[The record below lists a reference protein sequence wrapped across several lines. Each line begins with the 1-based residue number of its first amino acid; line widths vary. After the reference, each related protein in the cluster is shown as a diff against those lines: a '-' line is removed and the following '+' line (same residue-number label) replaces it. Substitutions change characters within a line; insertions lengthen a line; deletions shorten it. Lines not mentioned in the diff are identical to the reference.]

1 MADLTPAQK
10 IVAAFNDRHELCGPF
25 DDDWVEQCLA
35 AAFRAAA
42 DQVVPEEVTWQSPRE
57 ELRHWPSRDER
68 AGEQGMAWTV
78 RRKLL
83 AIATELEAQ

>member
-35 AAFRAAA
+35 AALIAAA
-42 DQVVPEEVTWQSPRE
+42 EQPYEVPPWYRGDDYWTYRNGVDAER
-57 ELRHWPSRDER
+57 SR
-68 AGEQGMAWTV
+68 
-78 RRKLL
+78 LL
-83 AIATELEAQ
+83 TLATELEPQ